1 MRLPKR
7 NFGSRGFKQLWG
19 SDTTCIVKL
28 NCIAQKYKGLKPGS
42 LYTEPSPR
50 RLLRIPDTSRFKPFG
65 MYKTTAF

>member
-28 NCIAQKYKGLKPGS
+28 NCIAQKYKGLKPG
-42 LYTEPSPR
+42 
-50 RLLRIPDTSRFKPFG
+50 
-65 MYKTTAF
+65 